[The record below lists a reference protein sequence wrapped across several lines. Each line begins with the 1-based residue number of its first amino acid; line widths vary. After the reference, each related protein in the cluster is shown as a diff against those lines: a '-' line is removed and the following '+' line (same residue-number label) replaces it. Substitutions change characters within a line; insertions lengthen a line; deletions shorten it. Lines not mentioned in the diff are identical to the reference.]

1 MHSVILKNHIKHVL
15 RMLKN
20 VYAQTIVISIIIIT
34 IFIIITIHYLLLLTK
49 INIKQY
55 DGFKFQKLF
64 S

>member
-1 MHSVILKNHIKHVL
+1 
-15 RMLKN
+15 MLKN
-20 VYAQTIVISIIIIT
+20 VYAQTIIICI
-34 IFIIITIHYLLLLTK
+34 IIITIHYLLLLTK